1 MTFKEAREM
10 LLSFSI
16 KNDNLAVF
24 ICNRFESNVRNVVR
38 TTLVMNTKL
47 STMEIEEK
55 AKQIVTLYTLGEK

>member
-1 MTFKEAREM
+1 MTFKKAREM
-10 LLSFSI
+10 LLSFGI

-24 ICNRFESNVRNVVR
+24 ICNHFESNVRNVVR
-38 TTLVMNTKL
+38 TALVMNTTL